1 MTSSP
6 PAAPGL
12 DQDLDLYL
20 GHLASE
26 RGLSANTLAAY
37 SQDLG
42 GLSAYLLEQ
51 GVTAWGQVD
60 ALHLLGYLA
69 LANRQGLSARTRAR
83 RLSSARGLSKF
94 LYQEGLIKDDPLATL
109 DGPSL
114 PGGLPHFLSP
124 QEVERLLE
132 APDPATDLG
141 ARDRV
146 MLELM
151 YAAGLRIS
159 EVLSLGVGDVQ
170 FQVGILSVR
179 GKGSK
184 ERLVPVHQKALDALK
199 AYLEGP
205 RARLLGQGRRD
216 EVFLNKDGG
225 RLSRMG
231 AWKLLHKY
239 FLKAGLPAGVTPHTL
254 RHTFATHLLEGGA
267 DLRSVQL
274 MLGHADIATTQIYTH
289 VSRARLSQVHRRHH
303 PRG

>member
-83 RLSSARGLSKF
+83 RLSAARGLSKF

>member
-6 PAAPGL
+6 PAATGL
-12 DQDLDLYL
+12 DQEMDLYL

-26 RGLSANTLAAY
+26 RGLAANTLQAY
-37 SQDLG
+37 AQDLG
-42 GLSAYLLEQ
+42 HLAAYLGEQ

-60 ALHLLGYLA
+60 ALHLVGYLA
-69 LANRQGLSARTRAR
+69 LSSRQGLAPRTRAR
-83 RLSSARGLSKF
+83 RLSAARGLSKF
-94 LYQEGLIKDDPLATL
+94 LHQEGLIKDDPLATL
-109 DGPSL
+109 EGPRL
-114 PGGLPHFLSP
+114 PGGLPHFLSRE
-124 QEVERLLE
+124 EVGRLLQ
-132 APDPATDLG
+132 APDPDTDLG
-141 ARDRV
+141 RRDRV
-146 MLELM
+146 MLEFL

-159 EVLSLGVGDVQ
+159 EAIGLGVGDVQ

-184 ERLVPVHQKALDALK
+184 ERLVPVHQTALDALRQ
-199 AYLEGP
+199 YLEGP
-205 RARLLGQGRRD
+205 RARLLGQGRR
-216 EVFLNKDGG
+216 EEIFLNKNGG

-239 FLKAGLPAGVTPHTL
+239 FVKAGLPATVTSHTL

-274 MLGHADIATTQIYTH
+274 MLGHADIATTQVYTH

>member
-12 DQDLDLYL
+12 DQDVDLYL

-37 SQDLG
+37 ALDLG
-42 GLSAYLLEQ
+42 QVCAYLREQ
-51 GVTAWGQVD
+51 GVSAWRQVD
-60 ALHLLGYLA
+60 ALHLVGFLA
-69 LANRQGLSARTRAR
+69 LSSRQGLSPATRAR
-83 RLSSARGLSKF
+83 RLSAARGLSKF
-94 LYQEGLIKDDPLATL
+94 LHQEGLTKDDPLATL
-109 DGPSL
+109 DGPRL
-114 PGGLPHFLSP
+114 PGGLPHFLSR

-132 APDPATDLG
+132 APSPETDLG
-141 ARDRV
+141 LRDRV

-151 YAAGLRIS
+151 YAAGLRVS
-159 EVLSLGVGDVQ
+159 EVIGLGVGDVQ

-184 ERLVPVHQKALDALK
+184 ERLVPVHQTALDALRQ
-199 AYLEGP
+199 YLEGP

-216 EVFLNKDGG
+216 EVFLNKNGG

-239 FLKAGLPAGVTPHTL
+239 VLKAGLPPTVSPHTL

-274 MLGHADIATTQIYTH
+274 MLGHADIATTQVYTH
-289 VSRARLSQVHRRHH
+289 VSRARLSQVHRLHH